1 MSYLTKD
8 EIRIGMRVRG
18 DYFRAGDYVEVIF
31 LGNDRF
37 FGQFYSRTRND
48 IDPEAAYEYDFGWT
62 EIIPEPEPVD
72 VRLELILLQEEL
84 ISLRQRAMA
93 GGPIIDFARIVERL
107 LELLQEQ
114 YQ

>member
-1 MSYLTKD
+1 MSLTKD
-8 EIRIGMRVRG
+8 DIRVGMRLRGEHFDPGSCVEVLHLG
-18 DYFRAGDYVEVIF
+18 DY
-31 LGNDRF
+31 RF
-37 FGQFYSRTRND
+37 FGRFHYAND
-48 IDPEAAYEYDFGWT
+48 RLPLEVAYEYDYGWY
-62 EIIPEPEPVD
+62 EVIPEPEPVD